1 MTFIGVLFI
10 IIYLFVYFKSL
21 VNLSKGKFEYLLYF
35 ICLTLPFYNTLQSQ
49 LFEIFGSVLL
59 VNVIKF
65 SKDLIFVYAL
75 VIFLFGQN
83 KSIIER
89 KFNFSLVDKLFICFV
104 LIIIFYTVI
113 PIGDANFFSK
123 IIYSKNILLF
133 PLVYF
138 IGRNLDLNYNTY
150 NSLNKVFL
158 VVFLIS
164 FVFVFFEFIFTT
176 HFHTL
181 INYSNYNFIINDIE
195 PQGNYGLSWSFE
207 SQGSKPRYASFFSD
221 PLEFSA
227 SLILFFSFAL
237 YYFYNNFKKEYLFV
251 IVLIVFSLVLSFS
264 RGPILAFILVLLFSL
279 LLNKKYS
286 LLIKSILI
294 LSTLSIVVYFSV
306 EKEIQYL
313 IEDTLTF
320 RNSSSLSHLIEWIEA
335 IISMTEN
342 PFGIGLAMS
351 GNAGGVDQTL
361 KVGGENQFLIY
372 GVQMG
377 LLSMLLY
384 IIIIAS
390 VIYRSYI
397 SYQQSEKIDKH
408 ISFIVSC
415 SKFGLLIPLITAN
428 AEIYLFV
435 SLSTWL
441 LAGYSEKIYQNL
453 SFEKN

>member
-1 MTFIGVLFI
+1 M
-10 IIYLFVYFKSL
+10 
-21 VNLSKGKFEYLLYF
+21 
-35 ICLTLPFYNTLQSQ
+35 
-49 LFEIFGSVLL
+49 
-59 VNVIKF
+59 
-65 SKDLIFVYAL
+65 
-75 VIFLFGQN
+75 
-83 KSIIER
+83 
-89 KFNFSLVDKLFICFV
+89 
-104 LIIIFYTVI
+104 
-113 PIGDANFFSK
+113 
-123 IIYSKNILLF
+123 
-133 PLVYF
+133 
-138 IGRNLDLNYNTY
+138 
-150 NSLNKVFL
+150 
-158 VVFLIS
+158 
-164 FVFVFFEFIFTT
+164 
-176 HFHTL
+176 
-181 INYSNYNFIINDIE
+181 
-195 PQGNYGLSWSFE
+195 
-207 SQGSKPRYASFFSD
+207 
-221 PLEFSA
+221 
-227 SLILFFSFAL
+227 
-237 YYFYNNFKKEYLFV
+237 
-251 IVLIVFSLVLSFS
+251 
-264 RGPILAFILVLLFSL
+264 VLLFSL